1 MKKIFVSFIG
11 VIAALLF
18 TGCNMDVPLTHN
30 TDGDK
35 PMETVQDVTNALHG
49 AMEQFGGHR
58 FMGRNYVATGDF
70 CGDIANASASTGH
83 FLHMNGWTFDENTG
97 DLEEMWRS
105 GYVIIS
111 ACTRGIEDSYQLP
124 PAILRAQSCH
134 LLLPF
139 QYLLQGL

>member
-49 AMEQFGGHR
+49 AMQQFGGHR
-58 FMGRNYVATGDF
+58 FVT
-70 CGDIANASASTGH
+70 TKH
-83 FLHMNGWTFDENTG
+83 
-97 DLEEMWRS
+97 
-105 GYVIIS
+105 
-111 ACTRGIEDSYQLP
+111 
-124 PAILRAQSCH
+124 
-134 LLLPF
+134 
-139 QYLLQGL
+139 